1 MASCSWW
8 LAAIIGYRMSRKGKA
23 TPREL
28 AEEIVR
34 RANAAGRGG
43 AVGYVVRLSDPPAP
57 SELLQLAACRIL
69 GRQIAIMPAVC
80 ASVEEWV
87 ERYGKHGS

>member
-1 MASCSWW
+1 
-8 LAAIIGYRMSRKGKA
+8 MSRKGKV

-34 RANAAGRGG
+34 RANAAGGG
-43 AVGYVVRLSDPPAP
+43 SIGYVVRLSTPPAP
-57 SELLQLAACRIL
+57 GELLHLAACRIL
-69 GRQIAIMPAVC
+69 RQPIAIMPAVC

-87 ERYGKHGS
+87 ERCGKLSS